1 MWWGMRWKKKMRFF
15 IYPGRFNGTT
25 LKLDQVTFGYIPDK
39 ILLKNIDITIYL
51 KSCAALIGRT
61 GRGKSTLI
69 KLVVGA
75 LNPLNGKSTVD
86 PWSKIEYFAHHHIEQ
101 LDADSTHLNTMVDC
115 YPGYRYNTQIARSGT
130 FVFGKIV

>member
-1 MWWGMRWKKKMRFF
+1 M
-15 IYPGRFNGTT
+15 N
-25 LKLDQVTFGYIPDK
+25 LDQVTFGYIPDK

-86 PWSKIEYFAHHHIEQ
+86 TWAKIEYLTHHQIDNI
-101 LDADSTHLNTMVDC
+101 DAGSTPLKTMVNR
-115 YPGYRYNTQIARSGT
+115 YPGDRSNTNNARSGT
-130 FVFGKIV
+130 LVFGKLYKNTKSY